1 MLVPPTPCAAQVAGP
16 PIALPTDRMPEAEVA
31 LRLAFH
37 LLDQP
42 GSDGHAEVA
51 IDGAMV
57 RIAGRDIFPLAAFLA
72 ATGWQQAERSPNAG
86 NAWQGRYRRGNH
98 ALTVHAR
105 SGVGDVMARV
115 GTRRIRAECKGGPLV
130 PRKGSPEYPILQKA
144 IGQVV
149 TIEAVAPEDLIVVG
163 VPATSRFAALRE
175 RWKDRPLFAGTDV
188 RIALVGRDGHVDG
201 LEDLAP

>member
-1 MLVPPTPCAAQVAGP
+1 MLPTSQAAGP
-16 PIALPTDRMPEAEVA
+16 TVALPTDRMPEAEVA

-42 GSDGHAEVA
+42 GSGGHAEVA
-51 IDGAMV
+51 VDGAMV
-57 RIAGRDIFPLAAFLA
+57 RVAGRDIFPLAAFLA
-72 ATGWQQAERSPNAG
+72 ATSWQQVERSPNAG

-105 SGVGDVMARV
+105 SGVGDVVARV

-130 PRKGSPEYPILQKA
+130 PRKGSPEYPILQKG

-149 TIEAVAPEDLIVVG
+149 TIEGVAPEDLIVVA
-163 VPATSRFAALRE
+163 VPATPRFATLRE
-175 RWKDRPLFAGTDV
+175 RWRDRPLFAATAI
-188 RIALVGRDGHVDG
+188 RIVLVGRDGRVDG